1 MKTTTPI
8 RKYLFAVALVVS
20 FCTAAPHAVA
30 STQERGVG
38 INTQAGGYYALVIG
52 NNAYQHV
59 QRLKTAE
66 ADAKEIDSILRTQYG
81 FQTKLLLNATRQQII
96 SAINSYRR
104 ELSADANL
112 LIYYAGHGVNDKEI
126 DKAYWLPV
134 DARLD
139 DNSNW
144 ISADDITSNIKGIPA
159 KHVLI
164 ISDSCYSG
172 TLTRGL
178 EASLPAPS
186 ERQRYLQKIWA
197 SKSRTLMA
205 SGGNEPVAD
214 GGGGNHSIFANALLR
229 GLAQM
234 ERDQFT
240 AGELFREFV
249 AESVGGRANQTPEYN
264 PLRNSGHE
272 NGDFIFSKVGA
283 ARRTTTAGAATAA
296 TTPSAPV
303 SSVDPA
309 AVELSFWDAI
319 KNSSDPEDF
328 KAYLDRYPNGTFAD
342 LARRRTRPRGN
353 SPPGYNPAGNA
364 STGNEP
370 AGNAPT
376 GNFITDDKLAD
387 YSSSR
392 TAKKEDTPTRTP
404 ATGRRNVAEGVRL
417 RGVREYFYTLPERY
431 LDIPTE
437 SRAALLQSAGAIVDA
452 QNGYISLQNGASGR
466 YVLTVFRRT
475 DDSYLVA
482 LSHTRPGSSRSLSR
496 FFFLRYDLEK
506 WSDVTDS
513 VLPVPFDPAL
523 NYELPRVG
531 TTIPVT
537 NRAGAKVYDLV
548 WTNGRFV
555 VKR

>member
-1 MKTTTPI
+1 MKTVI
-8 RKYLFAVALVVS
+8 LLCKRLFAVALVVS
-20 FCTAAPHAVA
+20 FCVA
-30 STQERGVG
+30 SRSVASAQERGLGVG
-38 INTQAGGYYALVIG
+38 AQAGTGSYFALVIG

-66 ADAKEIDSILRTQYG
+66 TDAKEIDEILRTQYG
-81 FQTKLLLNATRQQII
+81 FQTKLLLNATRQQIL

-104 ELSADANL
+104 ELNADSNL
-112 LIYYAGHGVNDKEI
+112 LIYYAGHGINDKEI

-164 ISDSCYSG
+164 VSDSCYSG

-186 ERQRYLQKIWA
+186 ERQRYLQKMWA
-197 SKSRTLMA
+197 GKSRTLMA

-229 GLAQM
+229 GLAQI
-234 ERDQFT
+234 EKEQFT

-249 AESVGGRANQTPEYN
+249 EESVAGRANQTPEYSS
-264 PLRNSGHE
+264 LKNSGHE
-272 NGDFIFSKVGA
+272 SGDFIFDKVGA
-283 ARRTTTAGAATAA
+283 GRRTTAAGAATA
-296 TTPSAPV
+296 TPSAPASV
-303 SSVDPA
+303 VTVDPA

-328 KAYLDRYPNGTFAD
+328 QAYLDKYPNGTFAA
-342 LARRRTRPRGN
+342 LARRRTKPTGKA
-353 SPPGYNPAGNA
+353 PPGYNPAANA
-364 STGNEP
+364 P

-376 GNFITDDKLAD
+376 GNAATGNAED
-387 YSSSR
+387 SSSR
-392 TAKKEDTPTRTP
+392 TPNAGRTR
-404 ATGRRNVAEGVRL
+404 VAEGGRL
-417 RGVREYFYTLPERY
+417 RGVREYYYTLPERY
-431 LDIPTE
+431 LDIPVE
-437 SRAALLQSAGAIVDA
+437 SRAALLQKGDAVVDVK
-452 QNGYISLQNGASGR
+452 NGYISLQNGASGQ

-475 DDSYLVA
+475 ADSYLVA
-482 LSHTRPGSSRSLSR
+482 LANTRPASAGARAASRL
-496 FFFLRYDLEK
+496 FFLRYDLEK
-506 WSDVTDS
+506 WSDVTDA
-513 VLPVPFDPAL
+513 VLPVPFDPSL

-531 TTIPVT
+531 TTISVT

-548 WTNGRFV
+548 WAQGRFV
-555 VKR
+555 VNRGR

>member
-1 MKTTTPI
+1 MKTSNPL
-8 RKYLFAVALVVS
+8 RKYLFAVAVVFAFHVS
-20 FCTAAPHAVA
+20 TPAA
-30 STQERGVG
+30 STQERGLG
-38 INTQAGGYYALVIG
+38 AGTQAGGYFALVIG

-66 ADAKEIDSILRTQYG
+66 ADAKEIEAILRTDYG

-112 LIYYAGHGVNDKEI
+112 LIYYAGHGVNDQEI

-164 ISDSCYSG
+164 VSDSCYSG

-186 ERQRYLQKIWA
+186 ERQRYLQKMWA
-197 SKSRTLMA
+197 GKSRTLMA

-234 ERDQFT
+234 ERDEFT
-240 AGELFREFV
+240 AGELFREFIE
-249 AESVGGRANQTPEYN
+249 ESVGGRANQTPEYN

-283 ARRTTTAGAATAA
+283 GRKATTAGAAP
-296 TTPSAPV
+296 TPSAPAPV

-328 KAYLDRYPNGTFAD
+328 RAYLDKYPNGTFAD
-342 LARRRTRPRGN
+342 LARRRTAPRGK
-353 SPPGYNPAGNA
+353 SLPGHN
-364 STGNEP
+364 P

-376 GNFITDDKLAD
+376 GNAPTGNAPADDV
-387 YSSSR
+387 SSR
-392 TAKKEDTPTRTP
+392 TPNSGRTR
-404 ATGRRNVAEGVRL
+404 ATEGGRL

-431 LDIPTE
+431 LDIPME
-437 SRAALLQSAGAIVDA
+437 SRAALLQKGDAVVDI
-452 QNGYISLQNGASGR
+452 QNGYISLRHGASGQ

-475 DDSYLVA
+475 ADSYLIA
-482 LSHTRPGSSRSLSR
+482 LSNTRPASS
-496 FFFLRYDLEK
+496 
-506 WSDVTDS
+506 
-513 VLPVPFDPAL
+513 AA
-523 NYELPRVG
+523 
-531 TTIPVT
+531 
-537 NRAGAKVYDLV
+537 RAAS
-548 WTNGRFV
+548 
-555 VKR
+555 